1 MTNTVLPL
9 NILILIQT
17 HSVLVVEDSADS
29 ADSVVHLDLGQVQEW
44 VEICSKSCLVH
55 LREHLAGVDE
65 VGNLKVFEVVTL
77 KPL

>member
-17 HSVLVVEDSADS
+17 HLALVLVDS
-29 ADSVVHLDLGQVQEW
+29 ADSVMHLDLGQVQEW
-44 VEICSKSCLVH
+44 VEICSKNCLVH
-55 LREHLAGVDE
+55 LRELLAGVDE
-65 VGNLKVFEVVTL
+65 VGDLKVFEVVTL